1 MSTEKNKMLIL
12 IIEEK
17 HLDAFERY
25 LYERENAEA
34 TIRKYRSDAG
44 TFLRYL
50 GNDRRI
56 DKSRV
61 LAYKEWLVAHY
72 AVSSVNSMLAALN
85 QFLIFL
91 ECRDLTVK
99 PLKIQRNLFLKEEK
113 ELSKEEYRKLVKT
126 AREEGKEQIALC
138 METIAATGIR
148 VSELQYFTV
157 DKVKKGRIEIFNKGK
172 YRRIFLT
179 EDIRKKLLRYCKN
192 VGVREGQIFVTRTGK
207 PKDRSNL
214 WKEMKRLKEKAG
226 ICASKIFPHNFR
238 HLFARVYYAC
248 TKDLAGLAD
257 LLGHSSLNVT
267 RIYTSNTGEVYQKQL
282 EKMTILRI

>member
-1 MSTEKNKMLIL
+1 MNTERIRTVVIQETQLK
-12 IIEEK
+12 
-17 HLDAFERY
+17 AFEDY
-25 LYERENAEA
+25 LYERENARA
-34 TIRKYRSDAG
+34 TIQKYKSDAA

-50 GNDRRI
+50 GNERRV

-61 LAYKEWLVAHY
+61 LAYKEWLVTHY
-72 AVSSVNSMLAALN
+72 AVSSVNSMLASVN

-91 ECRDLTVK
+91 ECRELTVK
-99 PLKIQRNLFLKEEK
+99 PLKVQRSLFLKEEK

-148 VSELQYFTV
+148 ISELRYFTV
-157 DKVKKGRIEIFNKGK
+157 EKVKKGRIEICNKGK

-179 EDIRKKLLRYCKN
+179 DDIRKKLLHYCKTA
-192 VGVREGQIFVTRTGK
+192 GVREGQIFVTRTGK

-226 ICASKIFPHNFR
+226 VCASKIFPHNFR
-238 HLFARVYYAC
+238 HLFARVYYNC

-282 EKMTILRI
+282 EKMTALRI